1 MSRGPSEDKR
11 MPAEVAQTLM
21 IRCAICSRPQFLN
34 GVPSV

>member
-11 MPAEVAQTLM
+11 MPEVAQTLM